1 MLRATFRQLQTFV
14 AVAET
19 GSFAAA
25 AAKLN
30 VSPAAVSDQIR
41 ALEKKIGCPVF
52 DRRPGTNPILNEK
65 GSALFRKAP
74 GILGSAEELESLS
87 AANAPQRVRVGAGD
101 YILEHLFL
109 PNLAEFRRGHPETH
123 IEFVRLSSSTEAM
136 QAIEAGKLDLAYVAH
151 YGRSG
156 EMAGEFIGI
165 SRPLLFVSPNH
176 SVRSRWSTASK
187 MKLPMIMPLAGS
199 FLERMT
205 IQILADAGIVDFDVV
220 TRAQH
225 PDTIISLAMAGVG
238 VGCLM
243 REHAF
248 NALKSNMLVSLG
260 VTLPPLYR
268 FAFRHPGALDA
279 THIRQVDKFALA
291 LLRNDLMRTD
301 PPVSEPDKPQ
311 IPRGRHRTSSKVHF
325 PSR

>member
-14 AVAET
+14 VVAEA

-25 AAKLN
+25 AVRLS

-41 ALEKKIGCPVF
+41 ALEKKMGCSLF
-52 DRRPGTNPILNEK
+52 DRRPGTNPILNDK
-65 GSALFRKAP
+65 GEALFRKAP
-74 GILGSAEELESLS
+74 DLLDAAEEVESLS
-87 AANAPQRVRVGAGD
+87 AAPASQRVRVGAGD

-109 PNLAEFRRGHPETH
+109 PNLARFQHEHSDTL
-123 IEFVRLSSSTEAM
+123 IEFVRLSSSREAV
-136 QAIEAGKLDLAYVAH
+136 QAINAQRLDLAYVAH
-151 YGRSG
+151 YGRSSELSG
-156 EMAGEFIGI
+156 ELIGI

-176 SVRSRWSTASK
+176 PIKDKWSMGSK
-187 MKLPMIMPLAGS
+187 TKLPMIMPPAGS

-205 IQILADAGIVDFDVV
+205 VQILADAGIEDFDVA

-248 NALKSNMLVSLG
+248 NAIKSNMLVGLG
-260 VTLPPLYR
+260 ATLPPLYR
-268 FAFRHPGALDA
+268 FAFRHPSALEV
-279 THIRQVDKFALA
+279 TYIREVDEFALA
-291 LLRNDLMRTD
+291 LLRDDLTRAD
-301 PPVSEPDKPQ
+301 PPTVQPDKASL
-311 IPRGRHRTSSKVHF
+311 PRDRSRPASKAHF
-325 PSR
+325 STG